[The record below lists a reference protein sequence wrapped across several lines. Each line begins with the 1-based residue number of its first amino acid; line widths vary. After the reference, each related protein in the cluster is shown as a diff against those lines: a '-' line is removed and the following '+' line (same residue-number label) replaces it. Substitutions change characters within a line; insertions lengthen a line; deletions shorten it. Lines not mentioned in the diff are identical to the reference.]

1 MQVLESAE
9 PIFSIC
15 ISGGKWEL
23 VGWPAQRH
31 SWWYRLFA
39 VQQVLKR
46 SQFNAIC
53 NIRMVARARG
63 LGHVALAIPFGLFST
78 TTAVAPLACVNTVCA
93 KRAKNCQCSNYI
105 SSAHRQIYNTRFVE
119 RYFFLRFASCG
130 TMAGCWWLGVR
141 LMRPFLFSPKKEPI
155 GGIDFAIGTK
165 SAIHIQ
171 CRCANERLMDES
183 AMEKSREMH
192 FCCCCCLTALLIV
205 VWCLTTWT

>member
-53 NIRMVARARG
+53 NIRMVARARAVSVMWRWQSYLAFSAPPPPLRHSLVLTPFVLNGRKIVNAAIIYRRLIDKYIIHDLSKGIFFCVLHRAARWLVVGG
-63 LGHVALAIPFGLFST
+63 LAFDWCDHFYFHR
-78 TTAVAPLACVNTVCA
+78 
-93 KRAKNCQCSNYI
+93 KKNQS
-105 SSAHRQIYNTRFVE
+105 E
-119 RYFFLRFASCG
+119 
-130 TMAGCWWLGVR
+130 
-141 LMRPFLFSPKKEPI
+141 E
-155 GGIDFAIGTK
+155 
-165 SAIHIQ
+165 
-171 CRCANERLMDES
+171 
-183 AMEKSREMH
+183 
-192 FCCCCCLTALLIV
+192 
-205 VWCLTTWT
+205 